1 MLVFILIEV
10 DGIGVILELGVIVV
24 ENRKIKVWIISMER
38 LYEEINLIL

>member
-24 ENRKIKVWIISMER
+24 ENRKIKVWIICMER